1 MVDLNLPERD
11 RSERETKMEYRRM
24 GRRELLRSWG
34 PPVLATLGLGAAAV
48 LLHGRPGRHRAVPP
62 PLGVPKPRDW
72 RRQGVPAALAVGRGA
87 GPVENVRRALEAMGG
102 MARFLSPGETVLI
115 KPNCAWDRR
124 PEQAANTNPEL
135 VGELVRQ
142 CVEAGARRVV
152 VADVTCHDPRRS
164 FRRSGIGPAA
174 RKAGAVVLHQDTAG
188 TAMLDL
194 DGTLL
199 GVWKVLK
206 PLVETD
212 RLINVPIVKQHSLAR
227 ATLGMKNW
235 FGVLIGP
242 RPRLHQ
248 RIDQSVAE
256 LGAALRPTLT
266 VIDATRV
273 LTAGGPT
280 GGSLDLVRHENAVAV
295 STDPVAADAWGAGL
309 LGLSPRDL
317 PYLGIVQRL
326 GVGTTG
332 WKGLLVE
339 G

>member
-1 MVDLNLPERD
+1 MTERD
-11 RSERETKMEYRRM
+11 RSGHEAETEYRRM
-24 GRRELLRSWG
+24 GRRELLKTWG
-34 PPVLATLGLGAAAV
+34 PPALATLGLGAAAA
-48 LLHGRPGRHRAVPP
+48 LLHGRPGRHEVAARSHGAP
-62 PLGVPKPRDW
+62 GPRDW
-72 RRQGVPAALAVGRGA
+72 RRAGVPQALAIERGH
-87 GPVENVRRALEAMGG
+87 GPVENVRRALGTLGG
-102 MARFLSPGETVLI
+102 IRRFVSAGETVLI

-135 VGELVRQ
+135 VAELVRQ
-142 CVEAGARRVV
+142 CLAAGAGRVV

-174 RKAGAVVLHQDTAG
+174 RKAGAIVLHQDTAG
-188 TAMLDL
+188 TATLDL
-194 DGTLL
+194 GGTIL

-206 PLVETD
+206 PLVEAD
-212 RLINVPIVKQHSLAR
+212 RVINVPIVKQHSLAR

-235 FGVLIGP
+235 FGVLMGP

-266 VIDATRV
+266 VIDATRI

-280 GGSLDLVRHENAVAV
+280 GGSLNLVRHEDAVAI
-295 STDPVAADAWGAGL
+295 STDPVAADTWGAGL
-309 LGLSPRDL
+309 LDLSPADL
-317 PYLGIVQRL
+317 PYLAIARRL
-326 GVGTTG
+326 GVGSTD
-332 WKGLLVE
+332 WKALAVE